1 MTEKSFFVYK
11 LFVIKY
17 FILCKNCT
25 PPLRPL
31 PEKGHPLFPN
41 KRPLLIE
48 VLPSPPPPTLF
59 SPSRKG
65 GGWGEGV
72 GAHTIKRFQF
82 ASEQALVELL
92 IFDLLASKQFS
103 NPVNFLIHFC

>member
-48 VLPSPPPPTLF
+48 VLPSPPPLPFFLPAEKGEVGVRGWELTLLKD
-59 SPSRKG
+59 SSL
-65 GGWGEGV
+65 
-72 GAHTIKRFQF
+72 Q
-82 ASEQALVELL
+82 
-92 IFDLLASKQFS
+92 
-103 NPVNFLIHFC
+103 VNKH